1 MKAILFGAT
10 GLTGSIL
17 LEYLLE
23 DDTFQEVLVFSR
35 KELNAQHQK
44 LQVHICNL
52 LELDAVKDLIKG
64 DVVFIN
70 IGTTLKKT
78 PDKAL
83 YYAIDHGIPTHVA
96 RIASANGVKRLLVV
110 SSMGADAKSSIFY
123 NRTKGQMEQDVLKN
137 GPKESFI
144 FRPSLIDGPRPE
156 RRFAEE
162 FGIAVFRI
170 INVCL
175 VGPFRKYRMIKAE
188 YISKAM
194 QLVGL
199 KGYSKPIIS
208 SDEIYDIVHTP
219 K

>member
-23 DDTFQEVLVFSR
+23 DDSFQEVLVFSR
-35 KELNAQHQK
+35 KELDTQHHK
-44 LQVHICNL
+44 LKVHICNL
-52 LELDAVKDLIKG
+52 LELEVVKDLIRG

-78 PDKAL
+78 PDKTL
-83 YYAIDHGIPTHVA
+83 YRAIDYGIPTNVA
-96 RIASANGVKRLLVV
+96 KIASSNGIKKLLVV

-123 NRTKGQMEQDVLKN
+123 NRTKGQMELDVLKS
-137 GPKESFI
+137 GPSESFI

-175 VGPFRKYRMIKAE
+175 RGPLRKYRMIKAE

-194 QLVGL
+194 HVTGL
-199 KGYSKPIIS
+199 KGYSKTIIS
-208 SDEIYDIVHTP
+208 SDEIYDIANTH